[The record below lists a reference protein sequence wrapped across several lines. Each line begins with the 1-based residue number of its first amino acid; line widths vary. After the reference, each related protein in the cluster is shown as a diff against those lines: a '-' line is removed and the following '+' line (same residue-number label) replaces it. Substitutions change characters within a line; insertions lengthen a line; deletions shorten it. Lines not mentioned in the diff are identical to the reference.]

1 MMRTKLNSWLR
12 RTVMHGAMD
21 LALQATEVNAYC
33 YDGQDGRR
41 RLNADVADAS
51 EAVHTARDLTPAWA
65 HPDLDRALRHID
77 TAMTGDDVDSRLYA
91 MLDAAA
97 ALRRAHQSL
106 LVRCAD
112 YRAQEITP

>member
-51 EAVHTARDLTPAWA
+51 EAVHTARDLTPAG
-65 HPDLDRALRHID
+65 RTRTSI
-77 TAMTGDDVDSRLYA
+77 G
-91 MLDAAA
+91 
-97 ALRRAHQSL
+97 
-106 LVRCAD
+106 RCGTST
-112 YRAQEITP
+112 RP